1 MKKIIL
7 ILFIFL
13 CTSCRYVT
21 QEQIF
26 VVHEINKL
34 KNLNEVEY
42 VIAIENRS
50 DGYSWKFHFI
60 DKKHKFNIGDTL
72 YLTKKAPY

>member
-26 VVHEINKL
+26 VVYEINKV
-34 KNLNEVEY
+34 KPLNTAEY
-42 VIAIENRS
+42 VIAVENRS
-50 DGYSWKFHFI
+50 GGYSCKFKLI
-60 DKKHKFNIGDTL
+60 DEKHKFNIGDTL
-72 YLTKKAPY
+72 YITKKAPY

>member
-26 VVHEINKL
+26 VIHEINKL
-34 KNLNEVEY
+34 KTPNEVEY

-50 DGYSWKFHFI
+50 GGYSWKFKFI
-60 DKKHKFNIGDTL
+60 DEKHKFNIGDTL
-72 YLTKKAPY
+72 YLTKKTLY